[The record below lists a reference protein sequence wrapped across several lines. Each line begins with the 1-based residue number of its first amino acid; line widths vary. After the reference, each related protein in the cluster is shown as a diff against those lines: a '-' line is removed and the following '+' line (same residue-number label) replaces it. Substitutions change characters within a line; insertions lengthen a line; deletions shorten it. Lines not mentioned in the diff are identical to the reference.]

1 MTTPARHILEV
12 FIMVSTILTA
22 PGCAGQAKPADAARA
37 TVSDA
42 VSGVAGVVAHTESAQ
57 RHVEQAIPHT
67 DDTGKVHLAAA
78 TDEHKEVVADAAET
92 KQALDATAKEITV
105 LEGQVVSVKAN
116 YTKLESRWYVRWGRW
131 IERALWIIGISW
143 LVLGAASVVLGMG
156 NPLSLT
162 WRIGKEIT
170 RLVPLM
176 NPFSWVRDWILA
188 RRVSA
193 DAGKAG

>member
-1 MTTPARHILEV
+1 MTVNARHILEV
-12 FIMVSTILTA
+12 FIVISTILTA
-22 PGCAGQAKPADAARA
+22 PGCAGQGKPADAARA

-42 VSGVAGVVAHTESAQ
+42 ASGVAGVVAHTESAQ
-57 RHVEQAIPHT
+57 RHVEQAVPHT

-78 TDEHKEVVADAAET
+78 TDEHKEVIADAAET
-92 KQALDATAKEITV
+92 KQALDATAREITA
-105 LEGQVVSVKAN
+105 LEGQVVTVKAD

-131 IERALWIIGISW
+131 IERVLWIIGISW
-143 LVLGAASVVLGMG
+143 LVLGAASVVFGLG

-176 NPFSWVRDWILA
+176 NPFSWVRDWILT
-188 RRVSA
+188 RRTAS

>member
-1 MTTPARHILEV
+1 MTNQARQTLQALILAA
-12 FIMVSTILTA
+12 TILVA
-22 PGCAGQAKPADAARA
+22 PGCVGHAKPADAARA

-42 VSGVAGVVAHTESAQ
+42 VTGVAGVAAHTESAQ
-57 RHVEQAIPHT
+57 RHVEQAIPYT
-67 DDTGKVHLAAA
+67 DGTGKVHLAAA
-78 TDEHKEVVADAAET
+78 TDEHKAVMTNAAET
-92 KQALDATAKEITV
+92 KHALDATAKEITA
-105 LEGQVVSVKAN
+105 LEGQVVTVQAN

-143 LVLGAASVVLGMG
+143 LVLGAASVAFGLG

-176 NPFSWVRDWILA
+176 NPFSWVRDWILS
-188 RRVSA
+188 RRAIA
-193 DAGKAG
+193 DTGKAG

>member
-1 MTTPARHILEV
+1 MTTHTRHILEV
-12 FIMVSTILTA
+12 VITISVLLTA
-22 PGCAGQAKPADAARA
+22 PGCAGQFKPADAARA
-37 TVSDA
+37 TASEA
-42 VSGVAGVVAHTESAQ
+42 ATGVAGVVAHTESAQ

-92 KQALDATAKEITV
+92 KQALDATAKEITA
-105 LEGQVVSVKAN
+105 LEGQVVAVKAD

-143 LVLGAASVVLGMG
+143 LVLGAASVFFGMG

-188 RRVSA
+188 RRASA
-193 DAGKAG
+193 DTGKAG

>member
-1 MTTPARHILEV
+1 MTTRARHILKLFV
-12 FIMVSTILTA
+12 MVGTILAA
-22 PGCAGQAKPADAARA
+22 PGCASNAGPADAARA

-42 VSGVAGVVAHTESAQ
+42 VTGVAGVVAHTESAQ

-92 KQALDATAKEITV
+92 KHALDATAKEITA
-105 LEGQVVSVKAN
+105 LEGQVVAVQAD

-143 LVLGAASVVLGMG
+143 LVLGAASVVFGLG

-170 RLVPLM
+170 RLLPAM
-176 NPFSWVRDWILA
+176 NVFSWVRDWILS
-188 RRVSA
+188 RRVSS

>member
-1 MTTPARHILEV
+1 MTTHARRIIEV
-12 FIMVSTILTA
+12 FIAISMLLAA
-22 PGCAGQAKPADAARA
+22 PGCAGYAKPADAARA
-37 TVSDA
+37 TVSNA

-92 KQALDATAKEITV
+92 KQALDATAKEITA
-105 LEGQVVSVKAN
+105 LEGQVVAVKAD

-143 LVLGAASVVLGMG
+143 LVLGAASVVFGLG

-162 WRIGKEIT
+162 WRMGKEIT

-188 RRVSA
+188 RRTSA
-193 DAGKAG
+193 DTGKAG

>member
-1 MTTPARHILEV
+1 MTTHARHILEV

-22 PGCAGQAKPADAARA
+22 PGCAGQFKPADAARA

-78 TDEHKEVVADAAET
+78 TDEHQEVVADAAET
-92 KQALDATAKEITV
+92 KQALDATAKEITA
-105 LEGQVVSVKAN
+105 LEGQVVAVKAD

-131 IERALWIIGISW
+131 IERALWIIGVSW
-143 LVLGAASVVLGMG
+143 LVCGVASIVLGLG

-162 WRIGKEIT
+162 WRMGKEIT

-176 NPFSWVRDWILA
+176 NVFSWVRDWLLS

>member
-1 MTTPARHILEV
+1 VTNQARQTLQALILAATV
-12 FIMVSTILTA
+12 LVA
-22 PGCAGQAKPADAARA
+22 PGCAGHAKPADAARA

-92 KQALDATAKEITV
+92 KQALDATAKEITA
-105 LEGQVVSVKAN
+105 LEGQVVAVKAD

-143 LVLGAASVVLGMG
+143 LICGVASIVLGLG

-162 WRIGKEIT
+162 WRMGKEIT

-176 NPFSWVRDWILA
+176 NVFSWVRDWLLS
-188 RRVSA
+188 RRTSA
-193 DAGKAG
+193 DTGKAG